1 MTTTD
6 LTAMD
11 PAPRVVAVAADGAH
25 RFSKRPAAAI
35 RLVAGLGVE
44 GDAHAGAQVKH
55 RSRVAR
61 DSTQPNLRRVQM
73 VQGELHDELRAAGF
87 AIGPTEMGED
97 LTTRGID
104 VPPPHGSLGPV

>member
-1 MTTTD
+1 
-6 LTAMD
+6 
-11 PAPRVVAVAADGAH
+11 
-25 RFSKRPAAAI
+25 
-35 RLVAGLGVE
+35 
-44 GDAHAGAQVKH
+44 
-55 RSRVAR
+55 
-61 DSTQPNLRRVQM
+61 M

>member
-1 MTTTD
+1 
-6 LTAMD
+6 MD
-11 PAPRVVAVAADGAH
+11 EIAPDRAPRIVAVAADGTH
-25 RFSKRPAAAI
+25 RFSKRATDAI
-35 RLVAGLGVE
+35 RLIAGLGVD
-44 GDAHAGAQVKH
+44 GDAHAGVLVKH

-61 DSTQPNLRRVQM
+61 DPTQPNLRRVQM